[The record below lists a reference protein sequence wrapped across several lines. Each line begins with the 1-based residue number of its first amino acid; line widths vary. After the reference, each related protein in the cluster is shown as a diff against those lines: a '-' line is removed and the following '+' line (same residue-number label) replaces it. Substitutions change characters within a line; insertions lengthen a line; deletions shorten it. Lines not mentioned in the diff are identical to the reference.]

1 MDEPFYPGVY
11 KWQIKRHTMNTHL
24 QQRIFG
30 ASTFVI
36 SLIVY
41 LFTLEPSASF
51 WDCSEFIACA
61 YKLEVGH
68 APGAP
73 VYMLLGRLFGL
84 FAGGN
89 TQYAAL
95 AINTL
100 SAVASA
106 LTIMLLFHIIYWFSM
121 KLFFKVSSETS
132 AQAKHFIALLAALT
146 GSLAYAFT
154 DSFWFSAVEAEVY
167 ALSSLFSALVF
178 WCITKYDMAPKG
190 WSENRWLVLIFFLLG
205 LSVGIHLLNLL
216 ALPAMALVVY
226 YKHFELKPKN
236 MVLTMALSVA
246 MILVFIYGIIP
257 GVVKTAAYLDLV
269 FVNSFKLPVYLGAL
283 AFVFLLI
290 LGIVLIIHF
299 ASKTKKYLLRFG
311 LVLISFWLIGYSSF
325 AVLVIRS
332 ADNPFVDINNV
343 ENVFGL
349 VDYLNREQY
358 PQRPLIYGNNYNS
371 PITTSTKRLTY
382 KLYNEKYFEDELNPA
397 YEYDDKTL
405 SLFPRMAS
413 QEARHAEAYRQW
425 VDIKGRRA
433 NVAEADGSTK
443 TIVVPTFFDNVKFFI
458 KYQVGYMYLRY
469 FMWNFAGRQNDSQ
482 GYGDK
487 FSGNW
492 ISGIPILDN
501 WRLGNQDQIPDNLK
515 NDKSRNSYYFIP
527 LILGII
533 GLLFHLKH
541 DKQNFWLAFVLFFF
555 TGPAIV
561 VYLNEVP
568 ITPRERDYVH
578 VGSFMV
584 FAIWIGLGA
593 AAVMQIWM
601 KYVKNKFLTWIPPAL
616 LFVFVPG
623 LLLSENWDDHDRSGR
638 YAAHDFGK
646 NMLSSCAPNAILFT
660 TADNDTYPIWYLQQ
674 VEDYRSD
681 VRQVLATF
689 LPMGWYSNQL
699 NYNYPGSGSI
709 PISFADE
716 ELLMKTNQ
724 YFPVMPRIDS
734 SIDLKDLVQFIKN
747 PDRRTQV
754 QTNDGE
760 VLNFIPGKKFSLAV
774 DAENFLAQ
782 SDYLTMDI
790 DDVPSKIN
798 FSISKNYLTR
808 DELLL
813 LDILANNNWKRP
825 VYTIYP
831 SLFNGIGL
839 ADYLHREGML
849 YRLLPYKNTNAL
861 NDPKALANHQFELLS
876 QIFVWGNINEPEVFL
891 DHTIKQMVA
900 VFRYRQMFAYVA
912 DELITLGELEKA
924 ELLIDLAQS
933 TFSAAKIPYDY
944 FSADLARAYYQL
956 GANSKADF
964 LVKDIYQSA
973 RQNLDYYLQGKTHSQ
988 NTMNNEAQLQ
998 AYLMQEMIRISGKY
1012 NSDLGERLR
1021 EDFGKDF

>member
-1 MDEPFYPGVY
+1 MNI
-11 KWQIKRHTMNTHL
+11 QI
-24 QQRIFG
+24 QRRLLGG
-30 ASTFVI
+30 ATFII
-36 SLIVY
+36 SLTVY
-41 LFTLEPSASF
+41 LLTIEPSASF

-89 TQYAAL
+89 TQHVAL
-95 AINTL
+95 AINAL
-100 SAVASA
+100 SAFASA
-106 LTIMLLFHIIYWFSM
+106 LTVMLLFHIIYWFSI
-121 KLFFKVSSETS
+121 KLFAKINSETS
-132 AQAKHFIALLAALT
+132 AQTKHFIAMVAALT

-178 WCITKYDMAPKG
+178 WCIIKYEQEPKG

-226 YKHFELKPKN
+226 FKHYKHTTKKML
-236 MVLTMALSVA
+236 VAVGLSAV
-246 MILVFIYGIIP
+246 MIVVFIYGIIP
-257 GVVKTAAYLDLV
+257 GVVKSAAYVDLA
-269 FVNSFKLPVYLGAL
+269 FVNSFKLPVYSGAL
-283 AFVFLLI
+283 AFIFLLI
-290 LGIVLIIHF
+290 AGIVLSIRF
-299 ASKTKKYLLRFG
+299 ATKTKKYLLRFG
-311 LVLISFWLIGYSSF
+311 LLLFSFWLIGYSSF

-343 ENVFGL
+343 ENVFAL

-371 PITTSTKRLTY
+371 PITASSKRFTY
-382 KLYNEKYFEDELNPA
+382 KLYNQKYFKDELNPA

-413 QEARHAEAYRQW
+413 LEARHAEAYRQW
-425 VDIKGRRA
+425 VDIKGRSV
-433 NVAEADGSTK
+433 NVPGADGNTK
-443 TIVVPTFFDNVKFFI
+443 TLVVPTFADNFRFFV

-492 ISGIPILDN
+492 ISGIPLLDN
-501 WRLGNQDQIPDNLK
+501 WRLGNQDQISDDLK
-515 NDKSRNSYYFIP
+515 NDKTRNRYFLIP
-527 LILGII
+527 LLVGII

-541 DKQNFWLAFVLFFF
+541 DKQNFWVAFALFFF

-561 VYLNEVP
+561 IYLNEVP

-593 AAVMQIWM
+593 AAMMLVWL
-601 KYVKNKFLTWIPPAL
+601 KYVKNKFLTWISPAL
-616 LFVFVPG
+616 LLVIVPG
-623 LLLSENWDDHDRSGR
+623 LLISENWDDHNRSGR
-638 YAAHDFGK
+638 YAARDFGK

-674 VEDYRSD
+674 VENYRPD

-699 NYNYPGSGSI
+699 NYNYPGCGSI

-734 SIDLKDLVQFIKN
+734 SIDVKDLVQFIKN
-747 PDRRTQV
+747 PDQRTQV

-774 DAENFLAQ
+774 DAGNFLAQ
-782 SDYLTMDI
+782 SDYLAMDLN
-790 DDVPSKIN
+790 DVPSKIN

-831 SLFNGIGL
+831 SLFSEIGL
-839 ADYLHREGML
+839 ADYLHREGMVF
-849 YRLLPYKNTNAL
+849 RLLPYKNSNTLHDRKTFAL
-861 NDPKALANHQFELLS
+861 HQFELLS
-876 QIFVWGNINEPEVFL
+876 HNFAWGNIFDPEVFI
-891 DHTIKQMVA
+891 DHTTKQMVA
-900 VFRYRQMFAYVA
+900 AFRFRQMFAEVVNK
-912 DELITLGELEKA
+912 LIRVGENEKA
-924 ELLIDLAQS
+924 EILIDLAQS
-933 TFSAAKIPYDY
+933 IFPDRKIPYDY
-944 FSADLARAYYQL
+944 FSADFARAYYQID
-956 GANSKADF
+956 ATKKADL
-964 LVKDIYQSA
+964 LVEDIYRSA
-973 RQNLDYYLQGKTHSQ
+973 SENLDYYLQGKSPNR

-1012 NSDLGERLR
+1012 NKDLEGRLR
-1021 EDFGKDF
+1021 ENFERTF

>member
-1 MDEPFYPGVY
+1 
-11 KWQIKRHTMNTHL
+11 MNIGL
-24 QQRIFG
+24 QKRIFG
-30 ASTFVI
+30 ISTFAI

-41 LFTLEPSASF
+41 LLTIEPSNSF

-84 FAGGN
+84 LAGGN

-106 LTIMLLFHIIYWFSM
+106 LTVMLLFHIIYWFSIKM
-121 KLFFKVSSETS
+121 FQKINTARTS
-132 AQAKHFIALLAALT
+132 QNRHFMAVVGALT

-167 ALSSLFSALVF
+167 ATSSLFSALVF
-178 WCITKYDMAPKG
+178 WCIIKYEQESKG

-216 ALPAMALVVY
+216 ALPAMTLVIY
-226 YKHFELKPKN
+226 FKHYKHTPKK
-236 MVLTMALSVA
+236 MLVAFGLSI
-246 MILVFIYGIIP
+246 ILIVVFIYGIIP
-257 GVVKTAAYLDLV
+257 GVVKTAAWFDLA
-269 FVNSFKLPVYLGAL
+269 FVNWFMMPVYSGAL

-290 LGIVLIIHF
+290 SGIVLLMRF
-299 ASKTKKYLLRFG
+299 ATKTKKHVLRFG
-311 LVLISFWLIGYSSF
+311 LVLFSFWLIGYSSF
-325 AVLVIRS
+325 AILVIRS

-371 PITTSTKRLTY
+371 PITNSSKRFTH
-382 KLYNEKYFEDELNPA
+382 KLYNEKYFKDELNPA
-397 YEYDDKTL
+397 YDYDEKSL

-413 QEARHAEAYRQW
+413 LEARHAEAYRRW
-425 VDIKGRRA
+425 VDIKGRRV
-433 NVAEADGSTK
+433 NVAGADGNTK
-443 TIVVPTFFDNVKFFI
+443 TLVVPTFGDNFKFFI

-469 FMWNFAGRQNDSQ
+469 FMWNFAGRQNNTQ

-501 WRLGNQDQIPDNLK
+501 WRLGNQDQIPGYFK
-515 NDKSRNSYYFIP
+515 NQKTRNRYYLIP
-527 LILGII
+527 LLLGII

-541 DKQNFWLAFVLFFF
+541 DKPNFWIAFALFFF

-561 VYLNEVP
+561 IYLNEVP

-593 AAVMQIWM
+593 AAIMLVWL
-601 KYVKNKFLTWIPPAL
+601 KHVKNKFLRWIPPAL
-616 LFVFVPG
+616 LLVFVPG

-638 YAAHDFGK
+638 YAARDFGK
-646 NMLSSCAPNAILFT
+646 NMLNSCAQNAILFT

-674 VEDYRSD
+674 VENFRPD

-699 NYNYPGSGSI
+699 HYNYPGCGSV

-716 ELLMKTNQ
+716 ELLMKINQ

-734 SIDLKDLVQFIKN
+734 SIDVKDLVQFVKN
-747 PDRRTQV
+747 PDKRTQV
-754 QTNDGE
+754 QANGGE
-760 VLNFIPGKKFSLAV
+760 VLNFIPGKNLSLTV
-774 DAENFLAQ
+774 DAKNFINQ
-782 SDYLTMDI
+782 SKYLEMDI
-790 DDVPSKIN
+790 NDVPRKIN

-808 DELLL
+808 DELLILDL
-813 LDILANNNWKRP
+813 LAHNNWKRP

-831 SLFNGIGL
+831 SLFNKIGL

-849 YRLLPYKNTNAL
+849 YRLLPYKNDKVLHDRQAFAL
-861 NDPKALANHQFELLS
+861 RQFEL
-876 QIFVWGNINEPEVFL
+876 ITREFAWGNINNPDVFI
-891 DHTIKQMVA
+891 DHTTRQMVGA
-900 VFRYRQMFAYVA
+900 FRFRQMFAEVA
-912 DELITLGELEKA
+912 DDLITLGGLDKA
-924 ELLIDLAQS
+924 EVLIDLAQS
-933 TFSAAKIPYDY
+933 IFPNIKIPYDY
-944 FSADLARAYYQL
+944 FSADFARAYYRT
-956 GANSKADF
+956 GATKKADA
-964 LVKDIYQSA
+964 LVEDIYQSA
-973 RQNLDYYLQGKTHSQ
+973 SLNLDYYLQGKTLNHG
-988 NTMNNEAQLQ
+988 NMNNEAQLQ
-998 AYLMQEMIRISGKY
+998 AFLMQEMIRISAKY
-1012 NSDLGERLR
+1012 NKDLEEKFRG
-1021 EDFGKDF
+1021 DFEPVVSY